1 MAKKA
6 MVERERK
13 RQRLVERHAEARQ
26 AMKEILADREVS
38 IEERFK
44 ITLRLAK
51 MPRNSSPTRLH
62 NRCQISGRPKGYYRK
77 LKVSRIAVREL
88 GGSGQIPGMI
98 KSSW

>member
-13 RQRLVERHAEARQ
+13 RQRMVERHAGARR
-26 AMKEILADREVS
+26 AMKEILADRGIS

-44 ITLRLAK
+44 VTLRLAK

-62 NRCQISGRPKGYYRK
+62 NRCRISGRPKGYYRK
-77 LKVSRIAVREL
+77 LKISRIAVREL